1 MRTIAGAGFIALTAL
16 VGPGASAP
24 AVPASPLTAISPLSP
39 LTAAFSPAA
48 ADELFG
54 ISCVSRGACVAVG
67 LNQNALSHRGG
78 PLTEKW
84 NGKAWKNVAMRL
96 PAGAIS
102 GELFG
107 VSCRSASACVAVGLY
122 LDSSD
127 TGIPLAETW
136 NGRAWRPSRLPA
148 PAGSTGVILDG
159 VSCATARSC
168 VAVGQY
174 FTGSGAAPLAEAW
187 NGSRWT
193 TARPPVPAGSVVGNL
208 GKVSCPTA
216 AYCVAVGDVA
226 ANAGSSVLADSWN
239 GRAWT
244 RMPVRPPAS
253 GSADATLDG
262 VSCTSPESCV
272 AVGSGTPGSG
282 RPGRTGFAER
292 WNGSKWTGVSVSWP
306 RGTGN
311 SYLVGVSCAAPAN
324 CVAVG
329 YSGVS
334 VTAGGDTGKATAV
347 SWKGKAW
354 TVTKVPAPGR
364 GKASL
369 FSDVSCLPAGSCV
382 AAGQVGPASS
392 TEGIGLTGF
401 WTGKAWRLVSAL

>member
-16 VGPGASAP
+16 AGPGASAP
-24 AVPASPLTAISPLSP
+24 AAVPASPLTAISPV
-39 LTAAFSPAA
+39 TAAFSPAA

-54 ISCVSRGACVAVG
+54 ISCVSPRACVAVG
-67 LNQNALSHRGG
+67 LNQNALNHRGG

-84 NGKAWKNVAMRL
+84 NGKAWKYVAMRL

-136 NGRAWRPSRLPA
+136 DGRAWRPSRLPA

-159 VSCATARSC
+159 VSCATAKSC

-174 FTGSGAAPLAEAW
+174 FTGTGAAPLAEAW
-187 NGSRWT
+187 NGRRWT
-193 TARPPVPAGSVVGNL
+193 IAKPPVPAGSVVGNL

-239 GRAWT
+239 GRTWT

-253 GSADATLDG
+253 GSADAALDG

-292 WNGSKWTGVSVSWP
+292 WNGSRWTGVSVPWP

-311 SYLVGVSCAAPAN
+311 SYLVGVSCAAPRN

-334 VTAGGDTGKATAV
+334 VTAGSDTGKAAAV
-347 SWKGKAW
+347 SWQGKAW

-392 TEGIGLTGF
+392 TESIGLTGF
-401 WTGKAWRLVSAL
+401 WTGKAWRLVTAL

>member
-1 MRTIAGAGFIALTAL
+1 MRAIAGAALIALTAL
-16 VGPGASAP
+16 AGPGAP
-24 AVPASPLTAISPLSP
+24 AHAAMPASP

-54 ISCVSRGACVAVG
+54 ISCVSPRACVAVG
-67 LNQNALSHRGG
+67 LDQDALSHRGG

-84 NGKAWKNVAMRL
+84 NGKAWKYVAMRL

-107 VSCRSASACVAVGLY
+107 VSCRSAVACVAVGLY

-159 VSCATARSC
+159 VSCATAKSC

-174 FTGSGAAPLAEAW
+174 FTGTGAAPLAEAW

-193 TARPPVPAGSVVGNL
+193 TAKPPVPAGSVVGNL
-208 GKVSCPTA
+208 GKVSCPAA

-239 GRAWT
+239 GRTWT

-253 GSADATLDG
+253 GSADAALDG

-282 RPGRTGFAER
+282 GPGRTGFAER
-292 WNGSKWTGVSVSWP
+292 WNGSRWTGVSVSWP

-311 SYLVGVSCAAPAN
+311 SYLVGVSCAARN

-334 VTAGGDTGKATAV
+334 VTAAGDTGGATAV
-347 SWKGKAW
+347 SWQGKAW

-369 FSDVSCLPAGSCV
+369 FSDVSCLPSGSCV
-382 AAGQVGPASS
+382 AAGQAGPAGS

-401 WTGKAWRLVSAL
+401 WTGKAWRLVTAL

>member
-1 MRTIAGAGFIALTAL
+1 MRTFAGAGLIALTAL
-16 VGPGASAP
+16 VGPGASGP
-24 AVPASPLTAISPLSP
+24 AAAPASPLTAVSP

-54 ISCVSRGACVAVG
+54 ISCVSPRACVAVG
-67 LNQNALSHRGG
+67 LDQDALSHRGG

-84 NGKAWKNVAMRL
+84 NGKAWKYVAMRL

-107 VSCRSASACVAVGLY
+107 VSCRSAVACVAVGLY
-122 LDSSD
+122 LDSSG

-159 VSCATARSC
+159 VSCATAKSC

-174 FTGSGAAPLAEAW
+174 FTGTGAAPLAEAW

-193 TARPPVPAGSVVGNL
+193 TAKPPVPAGSVVGNL
-208 GKVSCPTA
+208 GKVSCPAA

-239 GRAWT
+239 GRTWT

-253 GSADATLDG
+253 ASADAALDG

-292 WNGSKWTGVSVSWP
+292 WNGSRWTGVSVSWP

-311 SYLVGVSCAAPAN
+311 SYLVGVSCAARN

-334 VTAGGDTGKATAV
+334 VTAASGTGRATAV
-347 SWKGKAW
+347 SWQGKAW

-369 FSDVSCLPAGSCV
+369 FSDVSCLSAANCV
-382 AAGQVGPASS
+382 AAGQVGPAGS

-401 WTGKAWRLVSAL
+401 WTGKAWRLVTAL

>member
-1 MRTIAGAGFIALTAL
+1 MRAIVVPGLIALTAL
-16 VGPGASAP
+16 AGPSAP
-24 AVPASPLTAISPLSP
+24 AHAVVPASP

-54 ISCVSRGACVAVG
+54 IACVSPRACVAVG
-67 LNQNALSHRGG
+67 LNQNALGHRGG
-78 PLTEKW
+78 PLAEKW
-84 NGKAWKNVAMRL
+84 NGKAWKYVAMRL
-96 PAGAIS
+96 PAGAVS
-102 GELFG
+102 GELFS

-159 VSCATARSC
+159 VSCATAKSC

-174 FTGSGAAPLAEAW
+174 FTGTGAAPLAEAW

-193 TARPPVPAGSVVGNL
+193 TAMPPVPAGSVVGNL
-208 GKVSCPTA
+208 GEVSCPAA
-216 AYCVAVGDVA
+216 AYCVAVGHVA

-239 GRAWT
+239 GRTW
-244 RMPVRPPAS
+244 RMMPVRPPAS
-253 GSADATLDG
+253 GSTDAALDG
-262 VSCTSPESCV
+262 VSCTSPGSCV

-282 RPGRTGFAER
+282 GPGDTGFAER
-292 WNGSKWTGVSVSWP
+292 WNGSRWTGLSVSWP

-311 SYLVGVSCAAPAN
+311 SYLVGVSCAAAGN

-329 YSGVS
+329 YSGAG
-334 VTAGGDTGKATAV
+334 VTAGGDTGKAAAV
-347 SWKGKAW
+347 SWKGKTW

-382 AAGQVGPASS
+382 AAGQVGPAGS

-401 WTGKAWRLVSAL
+401 WTGKAWRLVNAL

>member
-1 MRTIAGAGFIALTAL
+1 MRAIAGAALIALTAL
-16 VGPGASAP
+16 AGPGAP
-24 AVPASPLTAISPLSP
+24 AHAAMPASP

-54 ISCVSRGACVAVG
+54 ISCVSPRACVAVG
-67 LNQNALSHRGG
+67 LNQNALSRRGG
-78 PLTEKW
+78 PLAEKW
-84 NGKAWKNVAMRL
+84 NGKAWKYVAMRL

-107 VSCRSASACVAVGLY
+107 VSCRSAVACVAVGLY

-159 VSCATARSC
+159 VSC
-168 VAVGQY
+168 
-174 FTGSGAAPLAEAW
+174 
-187 NGSRWT
+187 
-193 TARPPVPAGSVVGNL
+193 
-208 GKVSCPTA
+208 
-216 AYCVAVGDVA
+216 
-226 ANAGSSVLADSWN
+226 
-239 GRAWT
+239 
-244 RMPVRPPAS
+244 
-253 GSADATLDG
+253 
-262 VSCTSPESCV
+262 TSPESCV

-292 WNGSKWTGVSVSWP
+292 WNGSRWTGVSVSWP

-311 SYLVGVSCAAPAN
+311 SYLVGVSCAARN

-334 VTAGGDTGKATAV
+334 VTAASGTGRATAV
-347 SWKGKAW
+347 SWQGKAW

-369 FSDVSCLPAGSCV
+369 FSDVSCLSAANCV
-382 AAGQVGPASS
+382 AAGQVGPAGS

-401 WTGKAWRLVSAL
+401 WTGKAWRLVTAL

>member
-1 MRTIAGAGFIALTAL
+1 MRTFAGAGLIALTAL
-16 VGPGASAP
+16 VGPGASGSV
-24 AVPASPLTAISPLSP
+24 AVPASPLTAVSP

-54 ISCVSRGACVAVG
+54 ISCVSPRACVAVG
-67 LNQNALSHRGG
+67 LDQDALSHRGG

-84 NGKAWKNVAMRL
+84 NGKAWKYVAMRL

-107 VSCRSASACVAVGLY
+107 VSCRSAVACVAVGLY

-159 VSCATARSC
+159 VSCATAKSC

-174 FTGSGAAPLAEAW
+174 FTGTGAAPLAEAW
-187 NGSRWT
+187 NGNRWT
-193 TARPPVPAGSVVGNL
+193 TAEPPEPAGSVVGNL
-208 GKVSCPTA
+208 GKVSCPAA

-239 GRAWT
+239 GRTWA

-253 GSADATLDG
+253 VSGDGALDG
-262 VSCTSPESCV
+262 VSCTSPGSCV

-282 RPGRTGFAER
+282 GPGRTGFAER
-292 WNGSKWTGVSVSWP
+292 WNGSRWTGVSLSWP

-311 SYLVGVSCAAPAN
+311 SYLAGVSCAARN

-329 YSGVS
+329 HSGAG
-334 VTAGGDTGKATAV
+334 VTAGGDTGTATAV
-347 SWKGKAW
+347 SWKGKTW

-369 FSDVSCLPAGSCV
+369 FSDVSCLPSGSCV
-382 AAGQVGPASS
+382 AAGQAGPAGS

-401 WTGKAWRLVSAL
+401 WTGTAWRLVNAL